1 MTAGDE
7 DSESLSRELAKEF
20 SQGFFFR
27 FAENCKAWQR
37 RAEATIERWWDS
49 PYATTARAEFGLLSL
64 GVFLQ
69 PVRRVGNDGMNGVWV
84 ARFHPSERVPKMD
97 LVADLLL
104 LKISASVPPHR
115 PRRPPL
121 RPLSPREET

>member
-1 MTAGDE
+1 
-7 DSESLSRELAKEF
+7 
-20 SQGFFFR
+20 
-27 FAENCKAWQR
+27 
-37 RAEATIERWWDS
+37 
-49 PYATTARAEFGLLSL
+49 
-64 GVFLQ
+64 
-69 PVRRVGNDGMNGVWV
+69 MNGVWV